1 MAATMKIPTVFTA
14 VDKFTSVVS
23 KMTSGV
29 STFTKTTGAAV
40 SRVNTKIDGLF
51 NKMGNIS
58 QLLLGLSFGAILGSA
73 ITDLKAYEDGVA
85 SFRTIVSDLSD
96 KDFAKY
102 TASINQVAKETKK
115 STIDVVMS
123 YEKIAGLN
131 AKFAETSDGIAAISK
146 ASIVLSRASKDELG
160 ASTENLVGI
169 MNQFSLGAKEA
180 DRVINVL
187 AAGQAVGAAS
197 ITQSA
202 EAYKNFGSVAKG
214 ANITLEESQALIQTL
229 GKYSL
234 FGAEAGTKL
243 RGATLQLQKA
253 GLGYK
258 SGQFSINDALE
269 DANEITKKLTTQRAK
284 DTFILKTFGAENITA
299 GKILLANIDT
309 YKEFTKGVTG
319 TSEAQKA
326 AEINSNTLS
335 EKINQLKAS
344 FTNYLTT
351 NDQTIQG
358 LNLAKDV
365 LGFLADN
372 ISTVIA
378 VAGGLI
384 GFVLAI
390 KAINAVMLIGQGI
403 MAAYSAVTAVYSAVA
418 VTAALTGASF
428 AAVIWATLAPILLVV
443 AAIAAIIAIFVY
455 WDEIVAWFSKQ
466 WETFTNF
473 ISALWTGIVTFFEE
487 FSFVDFFRDIGQAII
502 NWMLMPLKTVLKLVS
517 LIPGSIGEAAKSGLD
532 KLNEFTD
539 LSNVI
544 GSKKEVLQSPQ
555 EVQAQN
561 QQSEAGK
568 FKGRLDINVNDPNKL
583 TTVESNVYGTPV
595 TVSSTLG
602 F

>member
-29 STFTKTTGAAV
+29 STFTKATGAAV

-58 QLLLGLSFGAILGSA
+58 QLLLGLSFGAILSSA

-102 TASINQVAKETKK
+102 TASINQVAKDTKK

-160 ASTENLVGI
+160 TSTENLVGI
-169 MNQFSLGAKEA
+169 MNQFSLVATEA
-180 DRVINVL
+180 ERVINVL

-229 GKYSL
+229 GKFSL

-253 GLGYK
+253 GIGYA
-258 SGQFSINDALE
+258 SGQFNINDALLE
-269 DANEITKKLTTQRAK
+269 AKKISESLTTQRAK
-284 DTFILKTFGAENITA
+284 DTFMIKTFGAENITA

-384 GFVLAI
+384 GFVVAI
-390 KAINAVMLIGQGI
+390 KAINAVMIVGQGV
-403 MAAYSAVTAVYSAVA
+403 MAAYSVVMAIYSGVA
-418 VTAALTGASF
+418 VTAALTGSSF
-428 AAVIWATLAPILLVV
+428 AAVIWATLAPILLVI
-443 AAIAAIIAIFVY
+443 AAIAAIVAIFIY

-473 ISALWTGIVTFFEE
+473 ISSLWAGIVTFFEE

-517 LIPGSIGEAAKSGLD
+517 LIPGSIGEAAKTGLD

-539 LSNVI
+539 LSKMFET
-544 GSKKEVLQSPQ
+544 KKEVLQSPQ

-568 FKGRLDINVNDPNKL
+568 FKGRLDINVNDPKKQV
-583 TTVESNVYGTPV
+583 TTESNFTVPVY
-595 TVSSTLG
+595 VSSTLG